1 MISLL
6 HLEFVQQP
14 HKLQPQDL
22 VIALLR
28 MMSAGGTILSRGM
41 VWMNWIGRGNLLLM
55 EGGTK
60 HFNLHLWCTVSFRFP
75 INDHTTG
82 NDDGFYMQVSRDSI
96 QRAGDRA
103 FFVSREMEGT
113 SRPRC
118 MSFWYYMYEPIVD
131 TTGPN
136 LGKLAV
142 WTRTIDRWRN
152 QNEFKEYNPV
162 FVEMTCL

>member
-1 MISLL
+1 MEDGQVYLNLSL
-6 HLEFVQQP
+6 
-14 HKLQPQDL
+14 
-22 VIALLR
+22 
-28 MMSAGGTILSRGM
+28 ILKSF
-41 VWMNWIGRGNLLLM
+41 L
-55 EGGTK
+55 
-60 HFNLHLWCTVSFRFP
+60 FRFP
-75 INDHTTG
+75 LNDHTTG
-82 NDDGFYMQVSRDSI
+82 NEDGFYMQVSSDNI

-142 WTRTIDRWRN
+142 WTRTIDRLVRLCKYGY
-152 QNEFKEYNPV
+152 QYLSFLL
-162 FVEMTCL
+162 EMTN

>member
-1 MISLL
+1 M
-6 HLEFVQQP
+6 
-14 HKLQPQDL
+14 L
-22 VIALLR
+22 VCLFGALLF
-28 MMSAGGTILSRGM
+28 
-41 VWMNWIGRGNLLLM
+41 
-55 EGGTK
+55 
-60 HFNLHLWCTVSFRFP
+60 HFRFP
-75 INDHTTG
+75 LNDHTTG

-113 SRPRC
+113 SRPKC

-142 WTRTIDRWRN
+142 WTRTIDRWG
-152 QNEFKEYNPV
+152 NENESHEYPEYHLV